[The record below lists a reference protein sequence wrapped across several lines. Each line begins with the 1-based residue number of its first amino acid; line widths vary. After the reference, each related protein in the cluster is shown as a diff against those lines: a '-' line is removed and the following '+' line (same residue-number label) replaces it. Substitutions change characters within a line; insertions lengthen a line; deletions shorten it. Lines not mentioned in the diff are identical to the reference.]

1 MKRIFVSNFRPNSS
15 ENGSSSALPALACSS
30 GGSPADMTGLV
41 DLKPIS
47 FEEVNQGKL
56 NPSDERVYSGSVSN
70 LLTVRFIMWTLMN
83 RRLEL
88 NFPKAYLALY

>member
-1 MKRIFVSNFRPNSS
+1 
-15 ENGSSSALPALACSS
+15 
-30 GGSPADMTGLV
+30 MTGLV

-70 LLTVRFIMWTLMN
+70 LLTVRFIIVDFDESPT
-83 RRLEL
+83 
-88 NFPKAYLALY
+88 

>member
-1 MKRIFVSNFRPNSS
+1 MKTFFSNLRSNSS
-15 ENGSSSALPALACSS
+15 ENGSSSAPPVLACGS

-70 LLTVRFIMWTLMN
+70 LLTVRQEGGQSIILITSCAF
-83 RRLEL
+83 
-88 NFPKAYLALY
+88 